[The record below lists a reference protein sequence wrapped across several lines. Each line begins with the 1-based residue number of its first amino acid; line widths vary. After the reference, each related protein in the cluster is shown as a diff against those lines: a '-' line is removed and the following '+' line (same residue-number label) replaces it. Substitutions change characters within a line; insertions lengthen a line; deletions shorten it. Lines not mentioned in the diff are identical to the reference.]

1 MSLLIALKM
10 IEMIPVLGFVFLR
23 FAEYG
28 SVFGYYFFDLNMSLK
43 DTLKYLWDYVI
54 GINHEDI

>member
-1 MSLLIALKM
+1 
-10 IEMIPVLGFVFLR
+10 MIPVLGFVFLR

-28 SVFGYYFFDLNMSLK
+28 SVFGYYFFDLNMNLK